1 MLPRATKI
9 CEVLRRELT
18 RREKVLEI
26 DRTLTKIH
34 FEIILG
40 KRSGDP
46 VRVLYNGHSETDLT
60 SESDL
65 SK

>member
-1 MLPRATKI
+1 MLPRATRI
-9 CEVLRRELT
+9 SEVIIRELA

-40 KRSGDP
+40 AKNGEP
-46 VRVLYNGHSETDLT
+46 VKVLYEGHGKTDLT
-60 SESDL
+60 TDSD
-65 SK
+65 

>member
-1 MLPRATKI
+1 
-9 CEVLRRELT
+9 VLRREIT

-46 VRVLYNGHSETDLT
+46 VKVL
-60 SESDL
+60 
-65 SK
+65 